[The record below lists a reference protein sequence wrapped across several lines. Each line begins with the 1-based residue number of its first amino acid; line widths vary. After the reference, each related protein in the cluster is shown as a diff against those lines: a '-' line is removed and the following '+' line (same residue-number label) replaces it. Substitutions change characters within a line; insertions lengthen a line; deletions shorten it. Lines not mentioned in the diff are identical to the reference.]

1 MKRRGTPTLYEL
13 ARSTSA
19 AGDSPASP
27 TLALAMRSLRVPL
40 GFLWL
45 LGVAVLLVAI
55 LAYAFGYGRG
65 KSAGFA
71 EGLTQSLGER
81 TAQATAQRVRDPLT
95 QQGGEATAP
104 APRVEAASSA
114 KQVPAK
120 TASKASPPGGDPRV
134 SGYWYYTVARPS
146 AAAAQDLLAFCR
158 AEGLDAH
165 LVSDDNG
172 KSRKIIVLP
181 PLMNAEARKTPEGQ
195 KLEASI
201 QKAGNRWKAKAKGNK
216 NFSDAYPELF
226 KGS

>member
-13 ARSTSA
+13 ARSTS
-19 AGDSPASP
+19 GGGESSASP
-27 TLALAMRSLRVPL
+27 TLAIAMRSLRVPL

-55 LAYAFGYGRG
+55 VAYAFGYGRG

-81 TAQATAQRVRDPLT
+81 TAQATAQRVRDPLV
-95 QQGGEATAP
+95 QAP
-104 APRVEAASSA
+104 ASAPAAAPRTEAAPAAKPAPSRSA
-114 KQVPAK
+114 AQ
-120 TASKASPPGGDPRV
+120 GGDPRTA
-134 SGYWYYTVARPS
+134 GYWYFTVARPS
-146 AAAAQDLLAFCR
+146 AVAAQDMLAFCR

>member
-1 MKRRGTPTLYEL
+1 
-13 ARSTSA
+13 
-19 AGDSPASP
+19 
-27 TLALAMRSLRVPL
+27 MRSLRVPL

-55 LAYAFGYGRG
+55 IAYAFGYGRG

-81 TAQATAQRVRDPLT
+81 TAQATAQRVRDPLA
-95 QQGGEATAP
+95 QPAGEAALP
-104 APRVEAASSA
+104 APRSETAPTARTT
-114 KQVPAK
+114 PAK
-120 TASKASPPGGDPRV
+120 GSTPGGDPRV

-226 KGS
+226 TR

>member
-13 ARSTSA
+13 ARGNAGGGETSA
-19 AGDSPASP
+19 AP
-27 TLALAMRSLRVPL
+27 TLAIAMRSLRVPL

-55 LAYAFGYGRG
+55 IAYAFGYGRG
-65 KSAGFA
+65 RSAGFA

-81 TAQATAQRVRDPLT
+81 TAQATTRAVRDPLVQT
-95 QQGGEATAP
+95 PAQAP
-104 APRVEAASSA
+104 AAAAPSPQPSRA
-114 KQVPAK
+114 
-120 TASKASPPGGDPRV
+120 ASKAPAAGGDPRV
-134 SGYWYYTVARPS
+134 SGYWYFTVARPS
-146 AAAAQDLLAFCR
+146 AVAGPEMLAFCR

-181 PLMNAEARKTPEGQ
+181 PLANAEARKTPAGQ
-195 KLEASI
+195 ALEAKI
-201 QKAGNRWKAKAKGNK
+201 RKAGDRWKAKAKGNR

-226 KGS
+226 KG

>member
-1 MKRRGTPTLYEL
+1 
-13 ARSTSA
+13 
-19 AGDSPASP
+19 
-27 TLALAMRSLRVPL
+27 
-40 GFLWL
+40 
-45 LGVAVLLVAI
+45 VLLVAI
-55 LAYAFGYGRG
+55 VAYAFGYGRG

-81 TAQATAQRVRDPLT
+81 SAQATTRSVRDPLN
-95 QQGGEATAP
+95 QPAP
-104 APRVEAASSA
+104 APAPTVRSESPAPQPARTPAPKAAA
-114 KQVPAK
+114 G
-120 TASKASPPGGDPRV
+120 GGDPRM
-134 SGYWYYTVARPS
+134 SGYWYFTIARPS
-146 AAAAQDLLAFCR
+146 AVAAQDLLAFCR

-181 PLMNAEARKTPEGQ
+181 PLVNAEARKTAEGQ